1 MKAIINEYAEALF
14 SIAAES
20 GELDAFSN
28 ELSEMKKL
36 ISKNEGYTEFLS
48 CPSLPLSERLSA
60 IDEAFLSFHHNI
72 VSFLKL
78 LTEKGRIKDLS
89 SCIDEFNNMLL
100 AFRNTETVKVY
111 SRVPLTD
118 EQKAKLIE
126 KLSEKYKKN
135 INAVYE
141 TDEALLGG
149 IKIVAGDMLIDG
161 SIKKGLKDLK
171 EVIEK

>member
-14 SIAAES
+14 SIAAENE
-20 GELDAFSN
+20 ELDVFSN
-28 ELSEMKKL
+28 ELSEIKKL
-36 ISKNEGYTEFLS
+36 ISENEGYTEFLS
-48 CPSLPLSERLSA
+48 SPSLPLSERLSA
-60 IDEAFLSFHHNI
+60 IDEAFSSFHTRI

-78 LTEKGRIKDLS
+78 LTEKGRIRDLS
-89 SCIDEFNNMLL
+89 FCIEEFNKLLL

-111 SRVPLTD
+111 SRVPLTE
-118 EQKAKLIE
+118 EQKTKLILR
-126 KLSEKYKKN
+126 LSEKYKKN

-149 IKIVAGDMLIDG
+149 IKIVTGDMLIDG